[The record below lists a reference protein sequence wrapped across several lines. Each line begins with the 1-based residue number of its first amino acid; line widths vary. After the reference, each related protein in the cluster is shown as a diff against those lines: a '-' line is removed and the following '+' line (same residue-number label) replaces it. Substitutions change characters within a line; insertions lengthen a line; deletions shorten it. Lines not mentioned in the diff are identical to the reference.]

1 VVDVPSLT
9 RPAPARPRAKHSV
22 VGGLAVVLRLSDGA
36 PDVSIAKET
45 LTFGLAPTP
54 LSLWY
59 ASRVSAQS
67 GLPLGIAT
75 ASQKRLVACDRLD
88 AIIDRFTCR
97 FQAPLAPDE
106 TRVIEPSIRPS
117 VYTVRRTFPP
127 IRPALHGSGSPR

>member
-1 VVDVPSLT
+1 MGIVSFVCLVEMSQRWKARSTSHARGHGALPVVDVPSLT

-22 VGGLAVVLRLSDGA
+22 VGGLAVVLRLPDGA

-75 ASQKRLVACDRLD
+75 ASQKHLAACDRLY
-88 AIIDRFTCR
+88 AIIDRFT
-97 FQAPLAPDE
+97 
-106 TRVIEPSIRPS
+106 
-117 VYTVRRTFPP
+117 
-127 IRPALHGSGSPR
+127 